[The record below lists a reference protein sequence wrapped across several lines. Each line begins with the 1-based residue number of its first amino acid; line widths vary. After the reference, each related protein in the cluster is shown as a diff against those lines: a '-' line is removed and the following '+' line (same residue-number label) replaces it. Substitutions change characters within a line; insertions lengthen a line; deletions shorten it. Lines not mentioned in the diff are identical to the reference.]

1 MRLTAMTYNICSGK
15 NMARERN
22 LEFAAEVIRYVQP
35 SFVTL
40 NEVRS
45 HTSDIGTVDQADEL
59 GRLTG
64 YYPVFG
70 KSIDVMG
77 GDYGNALLTRLP
89 LISRDIIHIPD
100 PERDGEGFYEHRSIL
115 RCVLMAE
122 GTPLTVLTTHFGLM
136 PGEQANAVKTVLSIL
151 ASENG
156 PVMLMGDLNLTPDA
170 TALKPLMEALT
181 DTAAGKSEPLTF
193 PSDKPEIKIDYIFHT
208 SDIECTSLRT
218 IDTQNSDHKPLVAE
232 IEL

>member
-1 MRLTAMTYNICSGK
+1 MKLTAMTYNICSGK

-22 LEFAAEVIRYVQP
+22 LEFAAEVIRDVQP
-35 SFVTL
+35 AFVTL

-45 HTSDIGTVDQADEL
+45 HTSDIGPIDQADEL

-89 LISRDIIHIPD
+89 LISREVIHIPD
-100 PERDGEGFYEHRSIL
+100 PAREGDGFYEHRSVL
-115 RCVLMAE
+115 RCVLMA
-122 GTPLTVLTTHFGLM
+122 GITPLTVLATHFGLM
-136 PGEQANAVKTVLSIL
+136 PGEQANAVETVLSIL
-151 ASENG
+151 NSENG

-170 TALKPLMEALT
+170 PALRPLMEALI
-181 DTAAGKSEPLTF
+181 DTAGGISEPLTF

-208 SDIECTSLRT
+208 PNIRCISLRT
-218 IDTQNSDHKPLVAE
+218 IDTQNSDHRPLIAE
-232 IEL
+232 MEL